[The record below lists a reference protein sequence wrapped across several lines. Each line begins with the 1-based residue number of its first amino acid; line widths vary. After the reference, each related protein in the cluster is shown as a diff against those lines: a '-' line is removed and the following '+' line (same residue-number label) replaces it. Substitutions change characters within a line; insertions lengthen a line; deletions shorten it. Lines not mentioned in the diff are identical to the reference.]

1 MKQYILMA
9 MFCTSVIAQAGLPVI
24 LPADPSQ
31 VEMTAAHEL
40 AFYLHKI
47 TGDAYP
53 VLNEPSAAPSA
64 IFIGQTK
71 AFQKAFPDIALD
83 KLPADTIVLK
93 SHGGSLY
100 LAGHPQ
106 RGTLYAVYTFLE
118 DFCGIRWWTS
128 TEETVPRR
136 PAITI
141 PEKLDIV
148 YSPPLVCRETFYKDA
163 FSDIFSAKLKNNG
176 HFAVTSPAYGDHM
189 SIIGWC
195 HTFAQ
200 FIPVEKY
207 YNDHPDWFALVDGKR
222 QGGKLDFQLC
232 LTNED
237 MTKEFIRICLEK
249 IKANPTAGMI
259 SVSQNDAFQPKPCQC
274 PACTRLVEENGAQSG
289 PLIHFVNKV
298 AEAIE
303 KEYPDF
309 LVETLAYQYTMQPPK
324 KIRPRRNVVI
334 RLCTGLNA
342 VQTIE
347 NGKDNQGFKRLLEA
361 WSAIA
366 PKLYVWHYIANF
378 HNYMVPYPDYLHFAD
393 DIRLFVKNHAVGLFE
408 QGDSGCTVGDFVA
421 ARAWIISHLLWNPQL
436 DEKALMNEFFTGYYG
451 AAADALL
458 RYWQLTVDAVVKA
471 GIHLHVGGDI
481 PPGWM
486 TDDVL
491 RDCMKLFDEAEA
503 VVNGQPEYLSRVRKA
518 RLGIDL
524 CAIKR
529 HIASLRHVRFQNA
542 KPEDVFLLPDA
553 EKRVEDFIERTKDAG
568 NICEGGAF
576 GDYALNLRKQLKI
589 EAPSDT
595 PELCA
600 DLPSG
605 KWDSFQE
612 NRFRLIRPGEW
623 VDVVDDPAASNGK
636 AAAMP
641 GDSPQWAVQVPMG
654 GYPNNL
660 PWVVYYSVRCDA
672 DATDG
677 TAFTCG
683 LHNNGTGGDHFI
695 THHAVSECSGKS
707 YKLFKSNPVS
717 IPEDGYLWFC
727 PPARPKSQVGKI
739 YIDRVFIIQENM
751 PQQH

>member
-1 MKQYILMA
+1 MKKALFILSILA
-9 MFCTSVIAQAGLPVI
+9 LSLLGCRRNISSRPDTIPLVKSLASDTTGLFHAAGPAGWIVI
-24 LPADPSQ
+24 L
-31 VEMTAAHEL
+31 
-40 AFYLHKI
+40 
-47 TGDAYP
+47 G
-53 VLNEPSAAPSA
+53 APSDVVETSRLFA
-64 IFIGQTK
+64 AEDAEDNID
-71 AFQKAFPDIALD
+71 ARPVPD
-83 KLPADTIVLK
+83 
-93 SHGGSLY
+93 
-100 LAGHPQ
+100 
-106 RGTLYAVYTFLE
+106 
-118 DFCGIRWWTS
+118 
-128 TEETVPRR
+128 
-136 PAITI
+136 
-141 PEKLDIV
+141 
-148 YSPPLVCRETFYKDA
+148 
-163 FSDIFSAKLKNNG
+163 
-176 HFAVTSPAYGDHM
+176 
-189 SIIGWC
+189 
-195 HTFAQ
+195 
-200 FIPVEKY
+200 
-207 YNDHPDWFALVDGKR
+207 
-222 QGGKLDFQLC
+222 QL
-232 LTNED
+232 
-237 MTKEFIRICLEK
+237 
-249 IKANPTAGMI
+249 
-259 SVSQNDAFQPKPCQC
+259 
-274 PACTRLVEENGAQSG
+274 
-289 PLIHFVNKV
+289 
-298 AEAIE
+298 
-303 KEYPDF
+303 PDF
-309 LVETLAYQYTMQPPK
+309 SGERFIAVIDSLF
-324 KIRPRRNVVI
+324 RPDSTARERVV
-334 RLCTGLNA
+334 
-342 VQTIE
+342 VQ
-347 NGKDNQGFKRLLEA
+347 A
-361 WSAIA
+361 WSAARIAPGIA

-436 DEKALMNEFFTGYYG
+436 DEKNLTNEFFTGYYG

-471 GIHLHVGGDI
+471 GVHLHVGGDI

-503 VVNGQPEYLSRVRKA
+503 AVSNQPECLSRVRKA

-529 HIASLRHVRFQNA
+529 HIASIRLVRFQNA

-553 EKRVEDFIERTKDAG
+553 EK
-568 NICEGGAF
+568 
-576 GDYALNLRKQLKI
+576 RKQLKI

-636 AAAMP
+636 AVAMP

-672 DATDG
+672 DAKDG

-695 THHAVSECSGKS
+695 THHAVSECSGKT

-739 YIDRVFIIQENM
+739 YIDHVFIIQENM

>member
-1 MKQYILMA
+1 MA

-53 VLNEPSAAPSA
+53 VLNEPSVAPSA

-118 DFCGIRWWTS
+118 DFCGVRWWTS

-274 PACTRLVEENGAQSG
+274 PACTKLVEENGAQSG

-378 HNYMVPYPDYLHFAD
+378 HNYMVPYPDYLHFVD

-471 GIHLHVGGDI
+471 GVHLHVGGDI

-491 RDCMKLFDEAEA
+491 RDCMKLFDKAEA
-503 VVNGQPEYLSRVRKA
+503 AVNGQPEYLSRVRKA
-518 RLGIDL
+518 RLGID
-524 CAIKR
+524 
-529 HIASLRHVRFQNA
+529 
-542 KPEDVFLLPDA
+542 
-553 EKRVEDFIERTKDAG
+553 
-568 NICEGGAF
+568 
-576 GDYALNLRKQLKI
+576 
-589 EAPSDT
+589 
-595 PELCA
+595 
-600 DLPSG
+600 
-605 KWDSFQE
+605 
-612 NRFRLIRPGEW
+612 
-623 VDVVDDPAASNGK
+623 
-636 AAAMP
+636 
-641 GDSPQWAVQVPMG
+641 
-654 GYPNNL
+654 
-660 PWVVYYSVRCDA
+660 
-672 DATDG
+672 
-677 TAFTCG
+677 
-683 LHNNGTGGDHFI
+683 
-695 THHAVSECSGKS
+695 
-707 YKLFKSNPVS
+707 
-717 IPEDGYLWFC
+717 
-727 PPARPKSQVGKI
+727 
-739 YIDRVFIIQENM
+739 
-751 PQQH
+751 

>member
-24 LPADPSQ
+24 LPADPSL
-31 VEMTAAHEL
+31 TAAHEF
-40 AFYLHKI
+40 AFHLHKI

-93 SHGGSLY
+93 SHGDSLY

-118 DFCGIRWWTS
+118 DFCGVRWWTS
-128 TEETVPRR
+128 TDETVPHH
-136 PAITI
+136 ATI
-141 PEKLDIV
+141 DIPKDLDIV
-148 YSPPLVCRETFYKDA
+148 YSPALVCRETFYKDA
-163 FSDIFSAKLKNNG
+163 FADVFSAKLKNNG

-207 YNDHPDWFALVDGKR
+207 YKDHPDWFALVDGKR

-232 LTNED
+232 LTNEE

-274 PACTRLVEENGAQSG
+274 PACTKLVEENGAQSG

-436 DEKALMNEFFTGYYG
+436 DEKNLTNAFFTGYYG

-471 GIHLHVGGDI
+471 GVHLHVGGDI

-491 RDCMKLFDEAEA
+491 RDCMKLFDKAEA
-503 VVNGQPEYLSRVRKA
+503 AVNGQPEYLSRVRKA

-529 HIASLRHVRFQNA
+529 HIASIRLVRFQNA

-576 GDYALNLRKQLKI
+576 GDYAVNLRKQLKI

-612 NRFRLIRPGEW
+612 NRFRLVRPGEW

-672 DATDG
+672 APPSPAASTTTARAATISSP
-677 TAFTCG
+677 TT
-683 LHNNGTGGDHFI
+683 
-695 THHAVSECSGKS
+695 
-707 YKLFKSNPVS
+707 P
-717 IPEDGYLWFC
+717 C
-727 PPARPKSQVGKI
+727 PNAAAKHTSSSSPI
-739 YIDRVFIIQENM
+739 L
-751 PQQH
+751 